1 MTEIEI
7 QPMNDFLRHHIRT
20 SPTHR
25 LVLEL
30 EEINKNKLR
39 DEELLECRE
48 LRDYYIQRQGYIIEH
63 LREMFDKDAE
73 I

>member
-1 MTEIEI
+1 MIEPSI
-7 QPMNDFLRHHIRT
+7 QTMHDFLRYHISIT
-20 SPTHR
+20 PTHR

-30 EEINKNKLR
+30 EDINKNKLR
-39 DEELLECRE
+39 DEELLECKE